1 MERARRQKRQISP
14 DRKPALELESLLVTI
29 TKGISSGVKVVPA
42 KGQGFVHFE
51 VRGATNSIETLKKH
65 HKSISTIMKVAGRV
79 RRTRITMQFHDQGLE
94 EVEISGTEDLEK
106 MVSEMSRSMADRP
119 DDVVVFPAIGDA
131 FIHYDVRCDR
141 DDVGSLIGGRGA
153 HVSAMRSLVE
163 AAGEARG
170 IRATIHVMAR
180 DDNS

>member
-1 MERARRQKRQISP
+1 MERARRQKHQISP
-14 DRKPALELESLLVTI
+14 DRKPALELEALLVTI
-29 TKGISSGVKVVPA
+29 TKGVAAGVQVVRA
-42 KGQGFVHFE
+42 DGQGFVHFE
-51 VRGATNSIETLKKH
+51 VRGTPDSVETLKRH

-79 RRTRITMQFHDQGLE
+79 RRTRITMQFHSQALE
-94 EVEISGTEDLEK
+94 EVEISGVEDLET
-106 MVSEMSRSMADRP
+106 MVSAMARSMADRP
-119 DDVVVFPAIGDA
+119 EDVVVFTANGDS

-153 HVSAMRSLVE
+153 HVSAMRALVE
-163 AAGEARG
+163 VAGESRG